1 MFHVASNR
9 ASHIVN
15 RLFKISMDL
24 AKAEQLQWIVL
35 LFSPINSLYCNI
47 FLFTEEPWPSQGRR
61 VNFDCSVVV
70 SADGFVTYVGVAWH
84 ADPLTR
90 EKTILSTTP
99 RCESPSNG
107 RVVPKKAC
115 SIEFWKKIGVWE
127 CGE

>member
-1 MFHVASNR
+1 MNLLLGFFFHP
-9 ASHIVN
+9 
-15 RLFKISMDL
+15 K
-24 AKAEQLQWIVL
+24 
-35 LFSPINSLYCNI
+35 
-47 FLFTEEPWPSQGRR
+47 EPWPSQGRR

-99 RCESPSNG
+99 RCESLSNG
-107 RVVPKKAC
+107 RVVSKKAC
-115 SIEFWKKIGVWE
+115 SIELWKKIGVWE